1 MVNKFLSL
9 LVAAVILCSVIDAQN
24 CSSTRYLASGIG
36 SQAFV
41 HKFDPSQPTPI
52 SSVCAVLLC
61 RSKVVLR
68 QLRSIR
74 LIVRCHAQPSMNLL
88 PMLNV

>member
-9 LVAAVILCSVIDAQN
+9 LVVAVTLCSVIEAQN
-24 CSSTRYLASGIG
+24 CSSTRYLACGIG
-36 SQAFV
+36 PQAVV
-41 HKFDPSQPTPI
+41 HKFDPSQPTTI
-52 SSVCAVLLC
+52 SSACVVLC